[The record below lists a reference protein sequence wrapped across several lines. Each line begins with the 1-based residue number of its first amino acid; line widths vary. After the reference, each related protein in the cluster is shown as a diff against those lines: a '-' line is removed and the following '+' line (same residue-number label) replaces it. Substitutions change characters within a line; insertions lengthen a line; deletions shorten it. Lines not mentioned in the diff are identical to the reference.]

1 MRRLLT
7 ISAVALI
14 LGFTVVPTAS
24 AQQTVSVYLGGFLPQ
39 GLDSRGSDDVLFQ
52 NNAFLTTLNRQRG
65 IDMNQF
71 NGFTFGGEYLIGFG
85 NNLEAGLGIGFYQ
98 KTAPVVYTDSVNAN
112 GQEIFQDLKLR
123 VIPFNATV
131 RFLPLGHRS
140 AVQPYIGAGV
150 GVFSWRYS
158 ETGEF
163 IDSRNNIFVDNF
175 VGSGAVAGPVIL
187 GGVRFPMGP
196 FAAGG
201 EVRWQDAKADLPNDE
216 GFAGPKINLGGFNYL
231 FTMNFRF

>member
-7 ISAVALI
+7 ISAVALM
-14 LGFTVVPTAS
+14 LGFAVVPTAS
-24 AQQTVSVYLGGFLPQ
+24 AQQTFSVYLGGFMPQ

-65 IDMNQF
+65 IDMDEF

-98 KTAPVVYTDSVNAN
+98 KTTPVVYTDSVNAN

-131 RFLPLGHRS
+131 RFLPLGQRS
-140 AVQPYIGAGV
+140 PVQPYIGAGV
-150 GVFSWRYS
+150 GVFTWRYS

-187 GGVRFPMGP
+187 GGVRFPIGP

-201 EVRWQDAKADLPNDE
+201 EIRWQDAKADLPVDE